1 MARKLVSL
9 ADYNKQAAEQGGAR
23 KMYNNSGWSGA
34 NNAGNAASVRKTYS
48 GSSGGSSNSGNVLV
62 PSPFPNSFTSP
73 YQPFKKG

>member
-34 NNAGNAASVRKTYS
+34 NNAANAASVRK
-48 GSSGGSSNSGNVLV
+48 
-62 PSPFPNSFTSP
+62 
-73 YQPFKKG
+73 Q